1 MMSRISTK
9 LHPQYTHTKISKN
22 VYSFFFKGDGVVT
35 NVCILEYMSLSYL
48 LLPVYALLCLYIYI
62 YVKYRYLFLK
72 KISCKKKKLTHTL
85 DLVTLL
91 AGMVS
96 IKYILQKKKI

>member
-1 MMSRISTK
+1 MMSKISTE
-9 LHPQYTHTKISKN
+9 LHPQYTHTKINKN
-22 VYSFFFKGDGVVT
+22 VYSFSFKGDGVIT

-72 KISCKKKKLTHTL
+72 KISCKKKKVNPYFGSVHIIGW
-85 DLVTLL
+85 D
-91 AGMVS
+91 G
-96 IKYILQKKKI
+96 QH